1 MGLIANEVV
10 GGRFSDWLLERRQ
23 RRAWARIPVAAW
35 LAIALSIIVL
45 VGREAL
51 LQPGLATVVLLTAVA
66 SMDGCQLKG
75 RWVNLAVSGV
85 LLAAVVVYGIPL
97 V

>member
-1 MGLIANEVV
+1 VGLIANEVV

-51 LQPGLATVVLLTAVA
+51 L
-66 SMDGCQLKG
+66 
-75 RWVNLAVSGV
+75 
-85 LLAAVVVYGIPL
+85 
-97 V
+97 